1 MSSDCSA
8 NDVLAGY
15 LAGRVT
21 AEQLVAA
28 VSAEYYREIG
38 NGKRE
43 TLRPIIE
50 IVERAHPGVVELT
63 ATDVQ
68 PGFDVRSTARPFPRR
83 YEAELREAV
92 EQALQTFPVSR
103 LPFAEDSRR
112 KPGLL
117 QRIVAAI
124 RKVFNS

>member
-1 MSSDCSA
+1 MSSDSSA
-8 NDVLAGY
+8 DDVLAGY

-28 VSAEYYREIG
+28 VSAEYYRETG

-50 IVERAHPGVVELT
+50 VLERAHPGVVELK
-63 ATDVQ
+63 ATEGQ

-83 YEAELREAV
+83 HEAELREAV
-92 EQALQTFPVSR
+92 EKALQTFPVSR
-103 LPFAEDSRR
+103 FPFPENSQR

-117 QRIVAAI
+117 QRFVAAI
-124 RKVFNS
+124 RRVFR

>member
-1 MSSDCSA
+1 MSSDSSA
-8 NDVLAGY
+8 DDVLAGY

-28 VSAEYYREIG
+28 VSAEYYRETG

-50 IVERAHPGVVELT
+50 VVERAHPGVVELK
-63 ATDVQ
+63 ATDGQ

-92 EQALQTFPVSR
+92 EKALQSFPVSR
-103 LPFAEDSRR
+103 SASPEMPQRTPS
-112 KPGLL
+112 LL
-117 QRIVAAI
+117 QRIVTAI
-124 RKVFNS
+124 RRVFS